1 MNRGIFVIFSIL
13 SLLAFGQS
21 LFAQSLLDNPD
32 YKKAIELQQLAKDA
46 HAAGDYD
53 KAYEYSEEARI
64 YIARSNA
71 YIAQKILWYKANS
84 WLNKAR
90 SRVAYFKSSEINP
103 DYQQAYQQALAGL
116 EAAEKSFT
124 EDQYENSIEYSKGI
138 LTLLAEAKS
147 EALLPKYYK
156 VRLIPEERDC
166 LNKIAGY
173 PFIYNDRTKWRILY
187 EANKSKLK
195 YINNPHLIFP
205 EQVFEI
211 PSIEGE
217 KRSGEYD
224 PKASYPVFGK

>member
-1 MNRGIFVIFSIL
+1 MNRGVFIIFSIL

-53 KAYEYSEEARI
+53 KAYEYSEEAKI

-71 YIAQKILWYKANS
+71 YIAQKMLWYKANG
-84 WLNKAR
+84 WLKKAR
-90 SRVAYFKSSEINP
+90 SRVAYFQSSGINP
-103 DYQQAYQQALAGL
+103 EYQQAYQQALAGL
-116 EAAEKSFT
+116 EDAEKSFS
-124 EDQYENSIEYSKGI
+124 ENQYESSIEYSKEV

-147 EALLPKYYK
+147 ETLLPKYYK
-156 VRLIPEERDC
+156 VRLIPEARDC

-173 PFIYNDRTKWRILY
+173 PFIYNDRTKWRLLY

-195 YINNPHLIFP
+195 YRDNPHLIFP
-205 EQVFEI
+205 GQVFEV

-217 KRSGEYD
+217 KRSGEYN
-224 PKASYPVFGK
+224 PKANYPVFGK

>member
-1 MNRGIFVIFSIL
+1 MNRTIIVIFSIL
-13 SLLAFGQS
+13 CLLAFGQS

-32 YKKAIELQQLAKDA
+32 YKKAIELQQLAKEA

-53 KAYEYSEEARI
+53 KAYEYSKEARI
-64 YIARSNA
+64 YIDKSNA

-84 WLNKAR
+84 RLKKAR
-90 SRVAYFKSSEINP
+90 SRVAYFKSSGINP
-103 DYQQAYQQALAGL
+103 EYQQAYQQALASL

-124 EDQYENSIEYSKGI
+124 EDQYENSIEYSQEV

-147 EALLPKYYK
+147 ENLLPKYYK
-156 VRLIPEERDC
+156 VRLIPKERDC

-173 PFIYNDRTKWRILY
+173 PFIYNDRTKWRLLY

-195 YINNPHLIFP
+195 HSNNPHLIFP
-205 EQVFEI
+205 GEVFEI

>member
-46 HAAGDYD
+46 HTAGDYD
-53 KAYEYSEEARI
+53 KAYEYSEEAKI

-71 YIAQKILWYKANS
+71 YIAQKILWYQANS
-84 WLNKAR
+84 WLKKAR
-90 SRVAYFKSSEINP
+90 SRVAYFQSAGINP
-103 DYQQAYQQALAGL
+103 EYQQAYEQALAGL
-116 EAAEKSFT
+116 EGAEKSFT
-124 EDQYENSIEYSKGI
+124 EDQYEDSIELSKEV

-156 VRLIPEERDC
+156 VRLIPEARDC

-173 PFIYNDRTKWRILY
+173 PFIYNDRNKWKLLY

-195 YINNPHLIFP
+195 YLDNPHLIFP
-205 EQVFEI
+205 GQVLEI
-211 PSIEGE
+211 PSIGGE
-217 KRSGEYD
+217 RRSGEYD
-224 PKASYPVFGK
+224 PGASYPVFGR

>member
-1 MNRGIFVIFSIL
+1 MNKGIFIIFSIL

-46 HAAGDYD
+46 HTAGDYD
-53 KAYEYSEEARI
+53 KAYEYSEEAKI
-64 YIARSNA
+64 YIAKSNA
-71 YIAQKILWYKANS
+71 YIAQRILWYKANG
-84 WLNKAR
+84 WLKNAR
-90 SRVAYFKSSEINP
+90 SRVAYFQSSGINP
-103 DYQQAYQQALAGL
+103 QYQQSYEQALASL
-116 EAAEKSFT
+116 AAAEKSFT
-124 EDQYENSIEYSKGI
+124 EDQYEDSIEFSKEV

-147 EALLPKYYK
+147 GTLLPKYYK
-156 VRLIPEERDC
+156 VRLIPEQRDC

-173 PFIYNDRTKWRILY
+173 PFIYNDRTKWRLLY

-195 YINNPHLIFP
+195 YLDNPHLIFP
-205 EQVFEI
+205 GQVFEI

-224 PKASYPVFGK
+224 PGASYPVFSK

>member
-1 MNRGIFVIFSIL
+1 MNRGTFIIFSIL

-46 HAAGDYD
+46 HAIGDYD
-53 KAYEYSEEARI
+53 KAYEYSEEAKI

-71 YIAQKILWYKANS
+71 YIAQKILWYKANG
-84 WLNKAR
+84 WLKNAR
-90 SRVAYFKSSEINP
+90 SRVAYFQSSGINP
-103 DYQQAYQQALAGL
+103 EYQQAYEQALASL

-124 EDQYENSIEYSKGI
+124 EDQYEDSIEFSKEV

-147 EALLPKYYK
+147 GTLLPKYYK
-156 VRLIPEERDC
+156 VRLIPEARDC

-173 PFIYNDRTKWRILY
+173 PFIYNDRTKWRLLY

-195 YINNPHLIFP
+195 YRDNPHLIFP
-205 EQVFEI
+205 GQVFEI

-217 KRSGEYD
+217 KRSGEYN
-224 PKASYPVFGK
+224 PKANYPVFGK